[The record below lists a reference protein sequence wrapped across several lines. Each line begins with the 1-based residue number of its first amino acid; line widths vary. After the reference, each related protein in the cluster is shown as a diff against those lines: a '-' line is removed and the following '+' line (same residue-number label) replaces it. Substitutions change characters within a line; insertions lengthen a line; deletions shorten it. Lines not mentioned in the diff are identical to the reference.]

1 MPSPHQINNSNSHGT
16 TTNNLENQHDT
27 NTSEEEEVA
36 LHFVTVEEMRRV
48 GLEIVGYRKKQLKRA
63 KQKRRNQWF
72 KQTFGIS
79 HLTASH
85 VCCDL
90 QTTDLEGARI
100 VGSDRDLLAF
110 LMALYYLKKYPT
122 EADLERIFGYC
133 QYTSRQ
139 KVWSMVENIQCLKEQ
154 KILWND
160 DGVSVWDLAV
170 DGVHTKCNEPT
181 HAVWSQDKKYYSHK
195 CKHAG
200 YGYELGT
207 RLHTNQLAWMNGPY
221 PAGMNDISV
230 FKRKGLRR
238 ELRRREKKAI
248 GDKGYTGSPAEIS
261 VFIVH

>member
-85 VCCDL
+85 VYCDL
-90 QTTDLEGARI
+90 HTTDLEGARI

-122 EADLERIFGYC
+122 EAESLAIA
-133 QYTSRQ
+133 
-139 KVWSMVENIQCLKEQ
+139 NIQVDRRYG
-154 KILWND
+154 LWWRTF
-160 DGVSVWDLAV
+160 SA
-170 DGVHTKCNEPT
+170 
-181 HAVWSQDKKYYSHK
+181 
-195 CKHAG
+195 
-200 YGYELGT
+200 
-207 RLHTNQLAWMNGPY
+207 
-221 PAGMNDISV
+221 
-230 FKRKGLRR
+230 
-238 ELRRREKKAI
+238 
-248 GDKGYTGSPAEIS
+248 
-261 VFIVH
+261 